1 MEAPFLSYLDLL
13 RDLGASL
20 DQLSQLAQEKIASVQ
35 DDDLTALDEV
45 LKQEQ
50 AMSLN
55 LRGLEQRRLKLVDQ
69 LNLDGVPLDHLSGH
83 YPQELQPHARHT
95 TEALRRSYELY
106 RSYADAARSTLELN
120 LHELDK
126 AIAASGGAP
135 EGSGMPSGTEPPK
148 NMKSDFRA

>member
-1 MEAPFLSYLDLL
+1 MDAPFLSYLDLL

-20 DQLSQLAQEKIASVQ
+20 DQLSQLAQEKMASVRQ
-35 DDDLTALDEV
+35 DDLIALDEV
-45 LKQEQ
+45 IKQEQ

-55 LRGLEQRRLKLVDQ
+55 LRGLEQRRLKLMDQ
-69 LNLDGVPLDHLSGH
+69 MELRGVPLDNLSGH
-83 YPQELQPHARHT
+83 YP
-95 TEALRRSYELY
+95 
-106 RSYADAARSTLELN
+106 SYADAARSTLELN

-135 EGSGMPSGTEPPK
+135 EGSGMPSGMEPPK

>member
-1 MEAPFLSYLDLL
+1 MDAPFLSYLDLL

-20 DQLSQLAQEKIASVQ
+20 DQLSQLAQEKMASVRQ
-35 DDDLTALDEV
+35 DDLIALDEV
-45 LKQEQ
+45 IKQEQ

-55 LRGLEQRRLKLVDQ
+55 LRGLEQRRLKLMDQ
-69 LNLDGVPLDHLSGH
+69 LELSGVPLDNLSGH
-83 YPQELQPHARHT
+83 YPKDLQLQAKHT
-95 TEALRRSYELY
+95 TQALRRSYELY

-135 EGSGMPSGTEPPK
+135 EGSGMPSGMEPPK

>member
-1 MEAPFLSYLDLL
+1 MDAPFLSYLDLL
-13 RDLGASL
+13 RELGANL
-20 DQLSQLAQEKIASVQ
+20 DQLSQLAQEKIASVNQ
-35 DDDLTALDEV
+35 DDLMALDEV

-69 LNLDGVPLDHLSGH
+69 LQLDGVSLNDLSGR
-83 YPQELQPHARHT
+83 YPDDLQAQAKHT

-126 AIAASGGAP
+126 AVAAAGGAP
-135 EGSGMPSGTEPPK
+135 EGSGIPGVIEPPK